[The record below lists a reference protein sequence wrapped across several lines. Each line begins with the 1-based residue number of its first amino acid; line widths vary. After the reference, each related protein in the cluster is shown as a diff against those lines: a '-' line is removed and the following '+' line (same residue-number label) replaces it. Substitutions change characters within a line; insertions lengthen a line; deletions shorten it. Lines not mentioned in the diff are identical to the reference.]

1 MSDAAGASEWP
12 GGDAVAVAL
21 AAKIAMLAAAS
32 RTCAVE
38 PSSQDQRDLLEQVAA
53 VTALKHVNGRP
64 FDEFLG
70 DAKERLATRA
80 VEERLD
86 SGRAAATLSDIADAR
101 PVDIIGDLY
110 PELVRLAA
118 DLYEP
123 VLGERIDPPLER
135 DVLEYGPSDRP
146 LPFEGHVPASRTS
159 VLLSLYSAKFDLHSL
174 ALMPYV
180 ITHELICHI
189 GARAIKRSRHQPDT
203 AIRMFFAD
211 GFMDRVAWLL
221 VTLWLDSAALE
232 HDIPVGHLTE
242 SDVDTRQTAG
252 RLLRGT
258 RRVVELCGRA
268 QRRYARGGSRDG
280 SPGRSRCRG
289 RRHSA
294 LRLRRDASRRRCV

>member
-1 MSDAAGASEWP
+1 M
-12 GGDAVAVAL
+12 AVAL

-135 DVLEYGPSDRP
+135 DVLEYGRHAVRSPS
-146 LPFEGHVPASRTS
+146 
-159 VLLSLYSAKFDLHSL
+159 
-174 ALMPYV
+174 
-180 ITHELICHI
+180 
-189 GARAIKRSRHQPDT
+189 
-203 AIRMFFAD
+203 
-211 GFMDRVAWLL
+211 
-221 VTLWLDSAALE
+221 
-232 HDIPVGHLTE
+232 
-242 SDVDTRQTAG
+242 
-252 RLLRGT
+252 RGT
-258 RRVVELCGRA
+258 CRQVA
-268 QRRYARGGSRDG
+268 QASCSVSTRLS
-280 SPGRSRCRG
+280 SICT
-289 RRHSA
+289 A
-294 LRLRRDASRRRCV
+294 LRLCPT